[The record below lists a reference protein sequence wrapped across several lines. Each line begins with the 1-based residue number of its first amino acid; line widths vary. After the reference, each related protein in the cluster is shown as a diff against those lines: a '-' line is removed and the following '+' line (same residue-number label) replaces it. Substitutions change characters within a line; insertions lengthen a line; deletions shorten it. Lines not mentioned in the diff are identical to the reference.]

1 MTHANELSRQLC
13 AAGFTRESTGGGCY
27 AYYKP
32 IEGNRYLFLTDAD
45 GTATDCAD
53 DDFIVGL
60 EEEGTQLAYILRDGS
75 RSLVEVENYSG
86 NPTVDPSRQ
95 YLTIKSALA
104 AFGVQL

>member
-1 MTHANELSRQLC
+1 VSDLQRKLWN
-13 AAGFTRESTGGGCY
+13 AGFTFESTGGGCY
-27 AYYKP
+27 AYYKA

-60 EEEGTQLAYILRDGS
+60 EKEGTQLAYIMRDGFQS
-75 RSLVEVENYSG
+75 RVEVENYSG
-86 NPTVDPSRQ
+86 NPTVDPSRE

-104 AFGVQL
+104 AFGVRI